1 MDDVEGFALLL
12 ALCCSHSLAG
22 FEFDAKIA
30 VRRFQEN
37 LIVFFNMNIN

>member
-22 FEFDAKIA
+22 FEVDAKIA
-30 VRRFQEN
+30 VSVPRKPYS
-37 LIVFFNMNIN
+37 FFKI